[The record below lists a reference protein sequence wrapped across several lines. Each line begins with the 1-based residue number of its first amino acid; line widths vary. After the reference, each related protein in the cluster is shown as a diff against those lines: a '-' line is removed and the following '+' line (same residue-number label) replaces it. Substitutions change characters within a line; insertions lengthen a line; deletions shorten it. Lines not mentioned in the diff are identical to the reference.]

1 MNKTKRVNFRITEK
15 ELQKIKEKAKKSN
28 MNLTKYL
35 TVCALNKDIV
45 VIENLKEFQV
55 ELRRIGNNLN
65 QLTRLCN
72 EGIITCLELE
82 NIKKQVNE
90 IWQLLNLLT
99 QNQA

>member
-15 ELQKIKEKAKKSN
+15 ELQKIKEIAKKSN

-35 TVCALNKDIV
+35 TVCGLNKDIV
-45 VIENLKEFQV
+45 VIQNLKEFQI

-72 EGIITCLELE
+72 EGIITCLDLE

-90 IWQLLNLLT
+90 IWQLLNLLI
-99 QNQA
+99 QNQV

>member
-15 ELQKIKEKAKKSN
+15 ELRKIKEKARKSN

>member
-15 ELQKIKEKAKKSN
+15 ELQKIKEKARKSN

-99 QNQA
+99 RNQA

>member
-15 ELQKIKEKAKKSN
+15 ELQKIKQKARKSN

-45 VIENLKEFQV
+45 VIENLKDFQV

>member
-15 ELQKIKEKAKKSN
+15 ELQKIKQKAKKSN

-35 TVCALNKDIV
+35 TMCALNKDIV

-99 QNQA
+99 RNQA

>member
-72 EGIITCLELE
+72 GGIITCLELE

>member
-1 MNKTKRVNFRITEK
+1 MD
-15 ELQKIKEKAKKSN
+15 
-28 MNLTKYL
+28 LTKYL
-35 TVCALNKDIV
+35 TMCALNKDIV

-72 EGIITCLELE
+72 EGIITCLELA

>member
-15 ELQKIKEKAKKSN
+15 ELQKIKEKAKKFN

-35 TVCALNKDIV
+35 TVCGLNKDIV
-45 VIENLKEFQV
+45 VIQNLKEFQI

-72 EGIITCLELE
+72 EGIITCLDLE

-90 IWQLLNLLT
+90 IWQLLNLLI
-99 QNQA
+99 QNQV

>member
-28 MNLTKYL
+28 MDLTKYL
-35 TVCALNKDIV
+35 TMCALNKDIV

>member
-1 MNKTKRVNFRITEK
+1 MTKNKRVNFRITEK
-15 ELQKIKEKAKKSN
+15 ELQKIKQKAEKSN
-28 MNLTKYL
+28 MNLTEYL
-35 TVCALNKDIV
+35 TTCALNKDII
-45 VIENLKEFQV
+45 VIEKLKEFQV

-65 QLTRLCN
+65 QLTRMCN

-82 NIKKQVNE
+82 NIKNQVNE

>member
-35 TVCALNKDIV
+35 TLCALNKDIV

-99 QNQA
+99 RNQA

>member
-35 TVCALNKDIV
+35 TVCALNKDIF

-99 QNQA
+99 RNQA

>member
-15 ELQKIKEKAKKSN
+15 ELEKIKEKAKKSN

-35 TVCALNKDIV
+35 TVCALNKNILV
-45 VIENLKEFQV
+45 VENLKEFQL
-55 ELRRIGNNLN
+55 ELRRIGKNLN

>member
-1 MNKTKRVNFRITEK
+1 
-15 ELQKIKEKAKKSN
+15 

-35 TVCALNKDIV
+35 TVCGLNKDIV
-45 VIENLKEFQV
+45 VIQNLKEFQI

-72 EGIITCLELE
+72 EGIITCLDLE

-90 IWQLLNLLT
+90 IWQLLNLLI
-99 QNQA
+99 QNQV

>member
-1 MNKTKRVNFRITEK
+1 
-15 ELQKIKEKAKKSN
+15 

-35 TVCALNKDIV
+35 TMCALNKDIV

-99 QNQA
+99 RNQA

>member
-1 MNKTKRVNFRITEK
+1 MNKTKRVNFRITDK
-15 ELQKIKEKAKKSN
+15 ELQKIKEKAKRSN

-45 VIENLKEFQV
+45 VIENLKQFQV

-90 IWQLLNLLT
+90 IWQLLNLLI

>member
-55 ELRRIGNNLN
+55 KLRRIGNNLN

-99 QNQA
+99 RNQA

>member
-99 QNQA
+99 RNQA

>member
-1 MNKTKRVNFRITEK
+1 
-15 ELQKIKEKAKKSN
+15 

-35 TVCALNKDIV
+35 TVCGLNKDIV
-45 VIENLKEFQV
+45 VIQNLKEFQI

-65 QLTRLCN
+65 QLTRMCN

-90 IWQLLNLLT
+90 IWQLLNLLI
-99 QNQA
+99 QNQV

>member
-1 MNKTKRVNFRITEK
+1 MNKTKRVNFRITEN
-15 ELQKIKEKAKKSN
+15 ELKKIKRKAEKSN

-35 TVCALNKDIV
+35 TICALNKEIIIV
-45 VIENLKEFQV
+45 EDLKDFQV

-82 NIKKQVNE
+82 NIKKQVND
-90 IWQLLNLLT
+90 IWQLLNLLI

>member
-99 QNQA
+99 QNQT

>member
-1 MNKTKRVNFRITEK
+1 MNKTKRVNFRITDK
-15 ELQKIKEKAKKSN
+15 ELQKIKEKAKRSN

-35 TVCALNKDIV
+35 TMCALNKDIV
-45 VIENLKEFQV
+45 VIENLKQFQV

-90 IWQLLNLLT
+90 IWQLLNLLI

>member
-35 TVCALNKDIV
+35 TVCALKKDIV

>member
-1 MNKTKRVNFRITEK
+1 MNKNKRVNFRITEK

-35 TVCALNKDIV
+35 TVCALNKNILV
-45 VIENLKEFQV
+45 VENLKEFQL

-90 IWQLLNLLT
+90 IWQLLNLLI